1 MDNKL
6 AHFFK
11 AFQCGSAQLTKLH
24 ELPYRVY
31 GVTFP
36 FLIEDLAAVILFH
49 TKIISTSLFNVEFF
63 SSIIVEILFHSYNK
77 NFIKT
82 SDLVMH

>member
-6 AHFFK
+6 EYFFK

-31 GVTFP
+31 DLAFP
-36 FLIEDLAAVILFH
+36 FLIQDLAAVILFH
-49 TKIISTSLFNVEFF
+49 TKII
-63 SSIIVEILFHSYNK
+63 
-77 NFIKT
+77 
-82 SDLVMH
+82 